1 MKFVP
6 MKGCR
11 RSAKEQQYVWALMNA
26 WDTLPQE
33 RKMELRGLVDAV
45 ALDAT
50 EARALWET
58 LRGRPSE
65 AVARR
70 TAVPVK
76 RIYDLR
82 CRYYERVRIL

>member
-6 MKGCR
+6 MKSCR
-11 RSAKEQQYVWALMNA
+11 RPVREQKIIYAMLEGWNSLS
-26 WDTLPQE
+26 QE

-45 ALDAT
+45 ALDPT

-58 LRGRPSE
+58 LRGRSPE

-70 TAVPVK
+70 TFVPVK
-76 RIYDLR
+76 RIYDMR
-82 CRYYERVRIL
+82 CRYYERVRMP